1 MGGMRIAVAMSGGVD
16 SSVAA
21 LLLARE
27 GADVVGLSMHLWDH
41 DRDGTGA
48 AEGRCCTLDDLGTA
62 RRAAEKIGIPH
73 YVLDLTERFT
83 QAVVRPFVLDY
94 LEGRTPIP
102 CTVCNTEVKFK
113 SLLARAEALGCERVA
128 TGHYARIER
137 DGATGEIRLL
147 KARDLSRD
155 QSYFLYGLSPSQFS
169 RALFPLGDLLKSDVR
184 RIANDAGLP
193 NWDKPDSQEICFVSA
208 ADGPGGFIRR
218 EAESLGVS
226 LPSFAGAQPG
236 PITDSDGRVLGRHD
250 GTFPFTVGQR
260 RGLGVAAGRPVYVV
274 DVRPEE
280 GRVLVGSDEEL
291 YVRDVPLEKLNLL
304 VPRPSGGRLPVLAR
318 IRSRH
323 AEQPAS
329 LELGPDGPVVS
340 FDVPVRAPAPGQS
353 AVFFDPARPERIL
366 GGGVIARRP
375 AG

>member
-1 MGGMRIAVAMSGGVD
+1 MGAMRIAVAMSGGVD

-48 AEGRCCTLDDLGTA
+48 SEGRCCTLDDLGTA

-102 CTVCNTEVKFK
+102 CTVCNTEVKFT

-137 DGATGEIRLL
+137 DGATREIRLL

-155 QSYFLYGLSPSQFS
+155 QSYFLYGLSPSQLS

-184 RIANDAGLP
+184 RIAREAGLS

-208 ADGPGGFIRR
+208 ADGPEGFIRR
-218 EAESLGVS
+218 EAESLGIP
-226 LPSFAGAQPG
+226 LPAFAGARPG
-236 PITDSDGRVLGRHD
+236 PIADSNGRVLGRHE

-280 GRVLVGSDEEL
+280 GRVLVGLDEEL
-291 YVRDVPLEKLNLL
+291 WVRDVPLETLSLL
-304 VPRPSGGRLPVLAR
+304 VPQPRGGRLPVLAR

-329 LELGPDGPVVS
+329 LELGPDGNRVS
-340 FDVPVRAPAPGQS
+340 FDEPVRAPAPGQS
-353 AVFFDPARPERIL
+353 AVFFDPTRPERIL
-366 GGGVIARRP
+366 GGGVIARRQ